1 MKHLPFLRKR
11 RRVAFT
17 LVELLVVVGI
27 IALLAGLAG
36 PSFNMAMKKA
46 QSVKCASNL
55 RSIGIAAAQAA
66 SDNNNAY
73 PEIDQA
79 GAPIYSPQGPN
90 LVTALGPYGIST
102 NSVQCP
108 MDMQASPSSF
118 SKYGSSYE
126 WNPVF
131 DDEELNATAIY
142 VSVTYS
148 IPVNSSRVRLATDF
162 IPIHRSHVNAVYGDG
177 HVAIH

>member
-46 QSVKCASNL
+46 QSVKCANNL
-55 RSIGIAAAQAA
+55 RSIGIAASQAA
-66 SDNNNAY
+66 TDNNNAY

-102 NSVQCP
+102 NAVQCP
-108 MDMQASPSSF
+108 MDLQSAPSAF
-118 SKYGSSYE
+118 STYGSSYE
-126 WNPVF
+126 WDPVY
-131 DDEELNATAIY
+131 DDEPLNAEVMYITPT
-142 VSVTYS
+142 VTV
-148 IPVNSSRVRLATDF
+148 PVNSSRVRLAMDF
-162 IPIHRSHVNAVYGDG
+162 NGVHRGKRNAVYGDG
-177 HVAIH
+177 HVAMH